1 MKNFHWINIFYLSDS
16 YVWIK
21 ERLLFDQ
28 VITTQYIAFAWRE
41 QLSQMIKSNVN
52 EYFNLAKKI
61 IEMEMLI

>member
-61 IEMEMLI
+61 IEIEMLI